1 MSYSGSPNNR
11 RDLDGF
17 ISPKSSYHG
26 TFSPQQLVFNANLQE
41 FANRVGYISGLQ
53 TGGKLSSDQ
62 AFEQIKLLYK
72 QLKQTKKGL
81 EI

>member
-1 MSYSGSPNNR
+1 MSYSGSSNNR

-17 ISPKSSYHG
+17 ISPKSSYYG

-53 TGGKLSSDQ
+53 TGGKLSPDE
-62 AFEQIKLLYK
+62 AFEQIKSLYK

>member
-1 MSYSGSPNNR
+1 MSYSGSPKNR

-17 ISPKSSYHG
+17 ISPKSAYYG

-53 TGGKLSSDQ
+53 TGGKLSPDE
-62 AFEQIKLLYK
+62 AFEQIKSLYK